1 MATLMVVLPLF
12 SCSKVNRVQADSEIV
27 MSPFGTSL
35 TKAGDLTLLGPTN
48 VLGIFAYYADCS
60 DETAWNSSNAW
71 GVASMYFED
80 AAFAHNGTSW
90 AGRDQSYYWPFQGTL
105 MFAGYCPHKSA
116 PDNAVTGVAFM
127 PNKDEMNPYLQ
138 IDFKQKTAP
147 EDMVDLLWFDVK
159 DVAGG
164 IALAKTSDPIPV
176 QFKHA
181 MSKVSFVFVDS
192 NLHYTLKAVSLKG
205 VVNEGTFYSGNIP
218 GWMPNLNKETLAAYT
233 LLAGSEL
240 LDEEDGWESGDLYVI
255 PQYLDGIFPTI
266 GEVLDSGVDVVL
278 AFTIED
284 GFGSQQIE
292 ILLKDHTERWELGK
306 SYQYTITVNADA
318 IDFGAPSIDV
328 LPQISVL

>member
-1 MATLMVVLPLF
+1 MATLMAVLSLF
-12 SCSKVNRVQADSEIV
+12 SCSKVNHVRVDNEIV
-27 MSPFGTSL
+27 MSPFASSQ
-35 TKAGDLTLLGPTN
+35 TKADLGTENEFG
-48 VLGIFAYYADCS
+48 VFAYYSKCQGG
-60 DETAWNSSNAW
+60 EPWNSSEAW
-71 GVASMYFED
+71 GSAESKSYFAD
-80 AAFAHNGTSW
+80 AIFEHKGEFW
-90 AGRDQSYYWPFQGTL
+90 AGKDQAYYWPFSGSL
-105 MFAGYCPHKSA
+105 MFAGYCPHSA
-116 PDNAVTGVAFM
+116 DSKGTIAEVDFVDLY
-127 PNKDEMNPYLQ
+127 KEEYNPYLE
-138 IDFKQKTAP
+138 IDFKQNIAQG
-147 EDMVDLLWFDVK
+147 DMVDLLWFDVK

-164 IALAKTSDPIPV
+164 KTLAKASDPIPV
-176 QFKHA
+176 HFKHA
-181 MSKVSFVFVDS
+181 MSKVSFVFVDLS
-192 NLHYTLKAVSLKG
+192 QHYTLNTVTLNG
-205 VVNEGTFYSGNIP
+205 VVNEGTFYSGNTP

-292 ILLKDHTERWELGK
+292 ILLKEHTERWELGK